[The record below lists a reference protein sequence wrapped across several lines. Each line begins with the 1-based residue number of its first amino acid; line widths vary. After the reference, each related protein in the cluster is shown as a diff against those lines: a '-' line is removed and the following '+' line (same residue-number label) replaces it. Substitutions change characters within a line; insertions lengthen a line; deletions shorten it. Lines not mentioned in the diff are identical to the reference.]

1 MAIPASLR
9 QDLCDIPVLE
19 DPGSLRMRS
28 RDFFWFSPILKE
40 TLDDKRADIVVVP
53 RDKADVIRLAA
64 ACARNRVPLTV
75 RGGGTGN
82 YGQAVPLAGGV
93 VLDMTKLD
101 QVIWHRPGAGRFG
114 AGARMLDIDRALAP
128 AAHELRFYPSTRQHA
143 TIGGFIAGGAAGAG
157 SCTWGQISDS
167 ARASPSKLSPSKS
180 IRAWSS
186 CVGATCSR

>member
-128 AAHELRFYPSTRQHA
+128 AAPSCASTRPRA
-143 TIGGFIAGGAAGAG
+143 STRPSAASSPAVRP
-157 SCTWGQISDS
+157 
-167 ARASPSKLSPSKS
+167 ARAPVPGD
-180 IRAWSS
+180 R
-186 CVGATCSR
+186 